1 MSGVSH
7 ARRDPDCHM
16 GSGEAKRFRDLYG
29 SASRHGQSFWD
40 EEKDNVGMKLLQG
53 MGWQTGQGLGKDG
66 HGRTDTIKQ
75 FKKKDNSGIG
85 SKVGTRDEHFKASQE
100 LFNDVLSRLA
110 CGGGTDASSASNE
123 PALGAAAS
131 SVKGVMARR
140 QLARRFV
147 RSQQDDKKG
156 TGVAGIGGMAK
167 GDMNTAD
174 AMNEIFG
181 RSGGSSGAKGGDDD
195 DAAANPDRASLQQT
209 TSKVS
214 VNDYFARR
222 RAELGLASVG
232 SSSGGGCSRGF
243 TLDDQ
248 ARFAEQQQA
257 SAYTGRRG
265 LGAGSM
271 GGGRGGGD
279 DDDDE
284 IKPRLVAAAQAARI
298 APPPAAAFA
307 PPPLAAAAVAATP
320 SKKEAKAVA
329 KAERKAQRKAERK
342 AQRKAERKAAR
353 QAARQAA
360 AAKEAEA
367 ETAAAAAATAAAA
380 AAKGT
385 KKVKM
390 EKMEKKRKRDADE

>member
-1 MSGVSH
+1 
-7 ARRDPDCHM
+7 M

-53 MGWQTGQGLGKDG
+53 MGWQAGQGLGKDG

-110 CGGGTDASSASNE
+110 CGGGADASAASNE

-195 DAAANPDRASLQQT
+195 DAAANPDRVSLQQT
-209 TSKVS
+209 TSNVS

-222 RAELGLASVG
+222 RAELGLAIGGVGVGVGIG
-232 SSSGGGCSRGF
+232 SSSGGGSSRGF

-271 GGGRGGGD
+271 GGGRGD
-279 DDDDE
+279 DDDDDQ

-298 APPPAAAFA
+298 APPPATTFA
-307 PPPLAAAAVAATP
+307 PPPPAAAAVAATP
-320 SKKEAKAVA
+320 SKKEAKAAA
-329 KAERKAQRKAERK
+329 KAERKALRKAERK
-342 AQRKAERKAAR
+342 AQRKAERKAER
-353 QAARQAA
+353 KAAKQAA
-360 AAKEAEA
+360 AAKEA
-367 ETAAAAAATAAAA
+367 ETAAAAAAMAAAA

-390 EKMEKKRKRDADE
+390 EKKEKKRKRDEDE